1 MIFQMFLI
9 KINKNLM
16 LQMLSSC
23 QKIKRRFYAKTK
35 IINEK
40 KYYKQIILTI
50 VIRMKNVNIYFDK
63 HDVENLIDN

>member
-1 MIFQMFLI
+1 
-9 KINKNLM
+9 M